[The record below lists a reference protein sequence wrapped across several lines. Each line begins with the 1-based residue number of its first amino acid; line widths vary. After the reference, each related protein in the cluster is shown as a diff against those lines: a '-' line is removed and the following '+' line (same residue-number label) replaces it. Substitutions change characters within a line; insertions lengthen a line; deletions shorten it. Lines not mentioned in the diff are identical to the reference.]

1 MALQMATYLSG
12 KVENVVYYKRS
23 GTYIARTIAENV
35 KQSIA
40 TKIRS
45 RNFGIASSAGSALR
59 SLLLPVLPFPKDR
72 KMQNKFAGAIARWLG
87 LNNISDLLPTDSLP
101 YVNHFDFNESTS
113 IKERFKIPIDVTKPS
128 ANLIEV
134 NIPAFIPTL
143 CIAAPAHTES
153 VELTVTVA
161 SCDLQNGVALG
172 SFTSKIN
179 IPYNDTLVNAR
190 AISLGVPTDAGSL
203 VITALSLSYLL
214 AGEKKNSNAAFMPAS
229 VVDVRY
235 Y

>member
-12 KVENVVYYKRS
+12 KVENIVFYKRS
-23 GTYIARTIAENV
+23 GTYIARAIPDSV
-35 KQSIA
+35 KQSDA

-87 LNNISDLLPTDSLP
+87 LNNASDLLPTDNIP

-113 IKERFKIPIDVTKPS
+113 IQERFKIPIDVTQPS

-134 NIPAFIPTL
+134 NIAAFIPTS
-143 CIAAPAHTES
+143 CIAAPAHTEFL
-153 VELTVTVA
+153 ELTITAA
-161 SCDLQNGVALG
+161 SCELEDGIALG

-179 IPYNDTLVNAR
+179 IPYNDTLINAQV
-190 AISLGVPTDAGSL
+190 ISLPVSTGAGSL
-203 VITALSLSYLL
+203 VITTASLVYLL
-214 AGEKKNSNAAFMPAS
+214 AGEKRNTNPAFMPAS
-229 VVDVRY
+229 VVDARY
-235 Y
+235 C